1 MSHQRIQATA
11 GSDHVEYG
19 TADIRSYSPREV
31 LIKSLQKLGMFWG
44 LAIFSILLPVVH
56 FVLTP
61 LFFILGIYLSVRAR
75 KFRHEILSGS
85 IHCPHC
91 KTPVTIGKAAF
102 FEEHTEI
109 CQNCASVV
117 RISIPET

>member
-1 MSHQRIQATA
+1 MSQQRIQATA

-19 TADIRSYSPREV
+19 TADIRSFSPREV
-31 LIKSLQKLGMFWG
+31 LTKSLQKLGMFWG
-44 LAIFSILLPVVH
+44 LALFSILLPVVH

-61 LFFILGIYLSVRAR
+61 LFFILGIYLAVRAR

-85 IHCPHC
+85 INCPHC
-91 KTPVTIGKAAF
+91 KAPVTIGKAAF

-117 RISIPET
+117 RISSLAI